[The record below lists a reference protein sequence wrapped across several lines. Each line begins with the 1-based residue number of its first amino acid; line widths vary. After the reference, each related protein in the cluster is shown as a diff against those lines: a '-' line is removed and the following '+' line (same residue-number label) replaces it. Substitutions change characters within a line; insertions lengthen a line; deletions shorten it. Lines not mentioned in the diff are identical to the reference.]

1 MPRPRNKPPKWL
13 EAARVRDSGE
23 PGDWLSRALARAG
36 VMPLEQAENAIRHGE
51 VRVDARV
58 QLEPLA
64 PVTAKSRVEVDGQ
77 VVSLTWRTR
86 VLMLHKPAGV
96 VMHGRDPEGNGTVFD
111 VLVMSMPPELQ
122 TFGWHAVGRLDR
134 DTTGLLLFTNDE
146 KFVLHATSPQ
156 THLPKR
162 YVARVGV
169 KVTEKKLEPLWRG
182 VKIDD
187 GEITKPAEARPRGED
202 SVELTLFEGRFHQV
216 KRMLNAVNLPTLA
229 LHREAVGKLEL
240 DVPERGVRELGDDEI
255 LKALKFTPRSG

>member
-1 MPRPRNKPPKWL
+1 M
-13 EAARVRDSGE
+13 
-23 PGDWLSRALARAG
+23 ARAG

-51 VRVDARV
+51 VRVDSRV

-64 PVTAKSRVEVDGQ
+64 PVTMKSRVEVDGQ
-77 VVSLTWRTR
+77 PVSLSWRTR
-86 VLMLHKPAGV
+86 VLMLHKPPGV
-96 VMHGRDPEGNGTVFD
+96 VMHGKDPEGNGTVFD
-111 VLVMSMPPELQ
+111 VLVRSMPAELQ

-146 KFVLHATSPQ
+146 KFVLHATSP
-156 THLPKR
+156 HKDLPKR

-187 GEITKPAEARPRGED
+187 GALTRPAIAKPRGED
-202 SVELTLFEGRFHQV
+202 SVELTLTEGRFHQV

-229 LHREAVGKLEL
+229 LHREAVGKLVV
-240 DVPERGVRELGDDEI
+240 DIPERAVRELSDDEV
-255 LKALKFTPRSG
+255 LNELKFTPRHG

>member
-13 EAARVRDSGE
+13 EAARARDSGE
-23 PGDWLSRALARAG
+23 PGDWLSRALSRAG
-36 VMPLEQAENAIRHGE
+36 VLPLPQAEAAIREGR
-51 VRVDARV
+51 VRLDARV
-58 QLEPLA
+58 QREPLA
-64 PVTAKSRVEVDGQ
+64 PVTSTSRVEVDGQ
-77 VVSLTWRTR
+77 PVSLTWRTR

-96 VMHGRDPEGNGTVFD
+96 VTHGRDPEGHGTVTD
-111 VLVMSMPPELQ
+111 VLVAAMPNELQ
-122 TFGWHAVGRLDR
+122 RFGWHTVGRLDR

-146 KFVLHATSPQ
+146 KFVQHATSPE
-156 THLPKR
+156 THLAKR

-169 KVTEKKLEPLWRG
+169 QVSDKKLEPLRVG

-187 GEITKPAEARPRGED
+187 GELTRPAKAKPRGDD

-240 DVPERGVRELGDDEI
+240 DVPERGCRELSDAEVREALGFE
-255 LKALKFTPRSG
+255 PREG

>member
-1 MPRPRNKPPKWL
+1 MPKPRSKPPKWL

-23 PGDWLSRALARAG
+23 PGDWLSRALSRAG

-51 VRVDARV
+51 VRVDSRV

-77 VVSLTWRTR
+77 LVSLTWRTR

-96 VMHGRDPEGNGTVFD
+96 VMHGKDPEGNGTVFD
-111 VLVMSMPPELQ
+111 VLVMSMPAEMQ

-146 KFVLHATSPQ
+146 KFVLHATSP
-156 THLPKR
+156 HKDLPKR
-162 YVARVGV
+162 YVAKVGV

-182 VKIDD
+182 VKIDK
-187 GEITKPAEARPRGED
+187 GEFTKPAIARPRGDD
-202 SVELTLFEGRFHQV
+202 SVELTLTEGRFHQV
-216 KRMLNAVNLPTLA
+216 KRMLNAVNLPTLS
-229 LHREAVGKLEL
+229 LHREAVGKLMV
-240 DVPERGVRELGDDEI
+240 DVPERVVRELSDDEI
-255 LKALKFTPRSG
+255 REQLKFEPRRG